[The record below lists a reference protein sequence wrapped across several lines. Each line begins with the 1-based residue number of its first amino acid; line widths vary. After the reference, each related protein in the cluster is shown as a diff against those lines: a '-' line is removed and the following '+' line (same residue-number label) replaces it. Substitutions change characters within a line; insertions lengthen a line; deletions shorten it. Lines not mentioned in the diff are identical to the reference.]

1 MAGACFA
8 ILYGAKKLLKRS

>member
-8 ILYGAKKLLKRS
+8 IFYGAKKLLKRS